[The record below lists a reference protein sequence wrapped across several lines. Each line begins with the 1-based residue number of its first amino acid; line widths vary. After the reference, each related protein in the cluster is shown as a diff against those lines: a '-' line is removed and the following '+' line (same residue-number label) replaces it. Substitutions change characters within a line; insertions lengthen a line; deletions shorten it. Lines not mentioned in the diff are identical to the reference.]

1 MLLQQDSVPF
11 LVCRDSIA
19 ILNTIHH
26 EYIFNIQATVGGAKS
41 PFAGNGMS
49 RTAMIFKIATIAG
62 HKLTVPEMNK
72 FKEVNPR
79 SLERVYNE
87 VVRMGDAGNA
97 LFALRLIL
105 KN

>member
-1 MLLQQDSVPF
+1 
-11 LVCRDSIA
+11 
-19 ILNTIHH
+19 
-26 EYIFNIQATVGGAKS
+26 
-41 PFAGNGMS
+41 MS
-49 RTAMIFKIATIAG
+49 RTAMIFKIALLAG

-97 LFALRLIL
+97 MFALRLIL
-105 KN
+105 K

>member
-1 MLLQQDSVPF
+1 MSRF
-11 LVCRDSIA
+11 YRDFKISKS
-19 ILNTIHH
+19 H
-26 EYIFNIQATVGGAKS
+26 EYISNIQASGGGAKS
-41 PFAGNGMS
+41 PFAGNGLS
-49 RTAMIFKIATIAG
+49 RTAMLFKIATIAG

-87 VVRMGDAGNA
+87 VVRVGDAGNA